1 MMRRL
6 LLVLLPLLAA
16 CSGAAADAPKPALEL
31 TGRVVD
37 KAGLLDSATATAL
50 TARLAR
56 LERQTGVQM
65 VIATTPTLG
74 GEAIN
79 DYSLRLARSWALG
92 SKERNDGLLLLVA
105 PTERKVRIEVGKG
118 LETVMKDEVCDQII
132 RHMMMPHFTA
142 GDPQSAIL
150 AGTGAMI
157 DVLEHRPARKVAA

>member
-6 LLVLLPLLAA
+6 LLTLLPLLAA
-16 CSGAAADAPKPALEL
+16 CNGAAADAPKSALEL

-37 KAGLLDSATATAL
+37 KAGLLDATTTTAL
-50 TARLAR
+50 SARLAR

-79 DYSLRLARSWALG
+79 DYSLRLARIWALG
-92 SKERNDGLLLLVA
+92 SKARNDGLLLLVA

-118 LETVMKDEVCDQII
+118 LETVMNDEVCDQII
-132 RHMMMPHFTA
+132 RHLMVPHFRA
-142 GDPQSAIL
+142 GDAQAAIL
-150 AGTGAMI
+150 AGSGAMI
-157 DVLEHRPARKVAA
+157 GVLEHRPVRKVAA

>member
-1 MMRRL
+1 MIRRL

-16 CSGAAADAPKPALEL
+16 CSGAAADTAKPALEL

-37 KAGLLDSATATAL
+37 KAGLLDATTATAL

-65 VIATTPTLG
+65 VIATTPSLD
-74 GEAIN
+74 GEAID
-79 DYSLRLARSWALG
+79 DYSLRLARNWALG

-132 RHMMMPHFTA
+132 RHMMMPHFRA
-142 GDPQSAIL
+142 GDPQSASL
-150 AGTGAMI
+150 AGSGAMI
-157 DVLEHRPARKVAA
+157 GVLEHRPVRKVAA